1 MALLWTGQHLLTQ
14 GISMAEQEPIL
25 TDPPTHEVAVHV
37 RDYSRFTKL
46 IKWSAITCLVIAFIV
61 IVFVLK

>member
-1 MALLWTGQHLLTQ
+1 
-14 GISMAEQEPIL
+14 MAEQEPIL

-46 IKWSAITCLVIAFIV
+46 IKWSAITCLAIAFIV